1 MPSFLVSTFKENF
14 PSLSESAKVL
24 VLSEDISITEFFGPV
39 PSINNVFLF
48 VVGGSEESTGT
59 SNLKVCVDLTMNS
72 PISPQRRKSDIIKS
86 IAANVDSRDLGD
98 CEEESVVGGAGGF
111 CGFSCSGCGFVGAG

>member
-1 MPSFLVSTFKENF
+1 VSTFIENF
-14 PSLSESAKVL
+14 PSLSESVNVL

-39 PSINNVFLF
+39 PSINKVFLF
-48 VVGGSEESTGT
+48 VVGGSEESTGA
-59 SNLKVCVDLTMNS
+59 SSLKVCVDLTMNS

-86 IAANVDSRDLGD
+86 IAANVDSRDFGD

-111 CGFSCSGCGFVGAG
+111 